1 MTALAAPMM
10 NGHES
15 GAENGTEHSPNRF
28 TAVNGRDP
36 APGSGPSHPGER
48 GLAERP
54 NLDASQRYEPRGN
67 LANDQDQGRQSP
79 RSSSPNSHKTK
90 RKRSESRDQDSSNPD
105 AMNTSPVNRS
115 ADIHHA
121 NHSGSTAGSVVDMDR
136 GNHSATPSHRSEG
149 NEMGQTS
156 ANSPWSEHDSQLIT
170 QAQRAQQMDP
180 SDAHL
185 ADALQREAG
194 HERGTNR
201 STPGYQQASSP
212 GYGPDRHGALQVAPK
227 RKRVF
232 SNRTKTGCMTCRR
245 RKKKCDEQHPACN
258 NCLRGGFLCEGYS
271 SRSTWQKPT
280 SAKAPVPLQSKEGYS
295 DINSPYMQETPRHQ
309 DRQPSM
315 PEHVDPIKIRPLGVE
330 DGERPVQPYNTSPT
344 TASSTPGWSKQPWPS
359 ASAGH
364 PSYAEPVSK
373 VTYREVPSIHEL
385 SQDNR
390 SKPDYPVISSM
401 RDLGHASHPKTTM
414 PLFQGGVEQRTLPPA
429 AVDTHS
435 PQIQARMALNMEHHM
450 SGRAVS
456 SEDTEK
462 EKMMKGELYR
472 PFDVHLV
479 EDRDRCRGALW
490 RFNSASNPL
499 AGVSSKEQTRLLK
512 EIIVPPANS
521 VVNSPVIGAP
531 RSLGSI
537 GQGVIV
543 EAPFMCHYGY
553 NIHLGEDVMV
563 SENCLFVDDC
573 VIRVGAHT
581 WIGPNVKVLS
591 ALANPNMQE
600 RKGSQSRYQG
610 RQVTIEED
618 CYVGAGSVIYP
629 GVRLHRGVYIGPG
642 EIVKQ
647 DIPAYGFLGTKPTF
661 M

>member
-1 MTALAAPMM
+1 MTALAAPIM

-15 GAENGTEHSPNRF
+15 GPENVTEHSPNRF

-36 APGSGPSHPGER
+36 VPGNGSTHPAER
-48 GLAERP
+48 GLPDRSS
-54 NLDASQRYEPRGN
+54 LDANSRYEPRGN
-67 LANDQDQGRQSP
+67 FANDQDQGRGSP
-79 RSSSPNSHKTK
+79 RSVSPNSHKNK
-90 RKRSESRDQDSSNPD
+90 RKRSESREHDSSNPD
-105 AMNTSPVNRS
+105 AMNASPVNRH
-115 ADIHHA
+115 ADIHHS
-121 NHSGSTAGSVVDMDR
+121 NQNGSTAGSVADMDR
-136 GNHSATPSHRSEG
+136 GNHSATPSHRSDG
-149 NEMGQTS
+149 NEVGQTS

-194 HERGTNR
+194 QERGANR
-201 STPGYQQASSP
+201 STPGYQQGSSP
-212 GYGPDRHGALQVAPK
+212 YGPLQVAPK

-245 RKKKCDEQHPACN
+245 RKKKCDEQHPQCN

-295 DINSPYMQETPRHQ
+295 DINSPYMQEAPRHQ
-309 DRQPSM
+309 DRQPNM
-315 PEHVDPIKIRPLGVE
+315 PEHVDPVKIRPMGVE
-330 DGERPVQPYNTSPT
+330 DTERPVQPYSTSPT
-344 TASSTPGWSKQPWPS
+344 TTTSTPGWSKQQWPS

-364 PSYAEPVSK
+364 PPYVEPVSK

-385 SQDNR
+385 SQDSR
-390 SKPDYPVISSM
+390 SKPDYPTISSI
-401 RDLGHASHPKTTM
+401 RDLSHASHPKTPM

-450 SGRAVS
+450 SGRS
-456 SEDTEK
+456 IPSEETEK
-462 EKMMKGELYR
+462 EKMLKGDLYR

-490 RFNSASNPL
+490 RFNNASNPL

-512 EIIVPPANS
+512 EIIVPPASS
-521 VVNSPVIGAP
+521 VSNSPVIGAT
-531 RSLGSI
+531 RSIGSI

-553 NIHLGEDVMV
+553 NIHLGEDVMI

-591 ALANPNMQE
+591 ATANPNMQE

-618 CYVGAGSVIYP
+618 CYVGAGCVIYP

-647 DIPAYGFLGTKPTF
+647 DIAAYGFQGSKPTF